1 MWVVAVAGGVLALGT
16 ALFFLSR
23 ERRAIARVDAVAA
36 QLGGSELGLASG
48 SLGAA
53 IDRLGIAVERATDRE
68 AETVASGGRLAA
80 ALDALAQ
87 GVVIADPS
95 GRVVF
100 RNMQA
105 STFVGVCDGDAL
117 VEQAVAEMLVSGCR
131 GLSDRRTVDLFG
143 PPRRT
148 IVVVVSPL
156 EEGGQIIGA
165 LGSVDDMTER
175 TRLEA
180 VRTDFVAN
188 ISHELKTPVG
198 ALALLAETLD
208 AEDDDAVRDRLT
220 ERLVH
225 EAHRVGRTI
234 DDLLELSRIEVERS
248 PMREPVVVHLVIAEA
263 VDRVRQGADL
273 RGIRVE
279 VSEPSP
285 RLTVVGE
292 RRQLVSAIGNL
303 LDNAIKYS
311 DEGATI
317 AVSTSTDGQSVDIA
331 VADQGIGIPE
341 RDLERIFER
350 FYRVDRARSRETG
363 GTGLGLAIVRHVA
376 TNHGG
381 EVRVQ
386 SQEGR
391 GSTFTLTIPA
401 GPGPV
406 VVTTTAEAG

>member
-1 MWVVAVAGGVLALGT
+1 MWVVAVAGVVVALGT
-16 ALFFLSR
+16 ALFFFMR
-23 ERRAIARVDAVAA
+23 ERRAAARLDALAGR
-36 QLGGSELGLASG
+36 LGSEVSQRSSSIG
-48 SLGAA
+48 SSV
-53 IDRLGIAVERATDRE
+53 DRLGRAVDRAASRE
-68 AETVASGGRLAA
+68 AATVSSADRLAS
-80 ALDALAQ
+80 ALDALTQ
-87 GVVIADPS
+87 GIVIADS
-95 GRVVF
+95 TGRVVF
-100 RNMQA
+100 RNVQA
-105 STFVGVCDGDAL
+105 STFVGARHGDAL
-117 VEQAVAEMLVSGCR
+117 VEQAVVELLASGCR
-131 GLSDRRTVDLFG
+131 GVSDRRTVDLFG

-148 IVVVVSPL
+148 IVVAVSPL
-156 EEGGQIIGA
+156 EDGGHIVGA
-165 LGSVDDMTER
+165 LGSVDDITER

-198 ALALLAETLD
+198 ALALLAETLN
-208 AEDDDAVRDRLT
+208 AEDDEPVRHRLS

-248 PMREPVVVHLVIAEA
+248 PVREPVAVHLVIAEA

-279 VSEPSP
+279 VTEPSS

-311 DEGATI
+311 DEGAI
-317 AVSTSTDGQSVDIA
+317 VAVSTATDGRTVDLTI
-331 VADQGIGIPE
+331 ADQGIGIPE

-386 SQEGR
+386 SQEGQ

-406 VVTTTAEAG
+406 GVTTTAEAG

>member
-1 MWVVAVAGGVLALGT
+1 MWLVAVAGVVVALGT
-16 ALFFLSR
+16 ALFFWSR
-23 ERRAIARVDAVAA
+23 ERKATSRVDAIS
-36 QLGGSELGLASG
+36 GRLAGAEGAHSR
-48 SLGAA
+48 SLSPA
-53 IDRLGIAVERATDRE
+53 IDRLGLAVDRVT
-68 AETVASGGRLAA
+68 ARLADGSASSGRLAA

-87 GVVIADPS
+87 GVVIADRT

-100 RNMQA
+100 RNVQA
-105 STFVGVCDGDAL
+105 ATFVGARHGDAL
-117 VEQAVAEMLVSGCR
+117 VEQAVAELLSAGCR
-131 GLSDRRTVDLFG
+131 GVSDRRTVDLFG

-148 IVVVVSPL
+148 IVVAVAPL
-156 EEGGQIIGA
+156 EEGGDIIGA
-165 LGSVDDMTER
+165 LGSVDDTTER

-198 ALALLAETLD
+198 AIALLAETLNS
-208 AEDDDAVRDRLT
+208 EDDDEVRQRLT
-220 ERLVH
+220 ERMVH

-248 PMREPVVVHLVIAEA
+248 PMREPVAVHLVIAEA
-263 VDRVRQGADL
+263 VDRVRQTADL
-273 RGIRVE
+273 RGIKID

-311 DEGATI
+311 DEGASI
-317 AVSTSTDGQSVDIA
+317 AVSTATDGQSVDIA
-331 VADQGIGIPE
+331 VADQGIGIPH

-386 SQEGR
+386 SQEGE

-406 VVTTTAEAG
+406 GVTTAAEAG

>member
-1 MWVVAVAGGVLALGT
+1 VWVVAVAGVVLALGT

-36 QLGGSELGLASG
+36 RLGGSELGQASG
-48 SLGAA
+48 SLGAS
-53 IDRLGIAVERATDRE
+53 IDRLGIAVERAGDRE

-105 STFVGVCDGDAL
+105 STFVGARHGDAL

-248 PMREPVVVHLVIAEA
+248 PVREPVAVHLVIAEA

-381 EVRVQ
+381 EVRVE

>member
-1 MWVVAVAGGVLALGT
+1 MWVVVAVAGAMVALAI
-16 ALFFLSR
+16 ALFFFTR
-23 ERRAIARVDAVAA
+23 ERRAAARLDALSAR
-36 QLGGSELGLASG
+36 LGSEVSHRSSSIG
-48 SLGAA
+48 SS
-53 IDRLGIAVERATDRE
+53 IDRLGRAVDRAADRE
-68 AETVASGGRLAA
+68 AASVSSADRLAS

-87 GVVIADPS
+87 GIVIADS
-95 GRVVF
+95 TGRVVF
-100 RNMQA
+100 RNVQA
-105 STFVGVCDGDAL
+105 STFVGARHGDAL
-117 VEQAVAEMLVSGCR
+117 VEQALVELLSSGCR
-131 GLSDRRTVDLFG
+131 GVSDRRTVDLFG

-148 IVVVVSPL
+148 IVVAVSPL
-156 EEGGQIIGA
+156 EDGGRIVGA
-165 LGSVDDMTER
+165 LGSVDDITER

-198 ALALLAETLD
+198 ALALLAETLNS
-208 AEDDDAVRDRLT
+208 EDDEAVRQRLS

-248 PMREPVVVHLVIAEA
+248 PVREPVAVHLVIAEA

-279 VSEPSP
+279 VAEPSS

-311 DEGATI
+311 DEGAI
-317 AVSTSTDGQSVDIA
+317 VAVSTATDGRTVDITI
-331 VADQGIGIPE
+331 ADQGIGIPD

-386 SQEGR
+386 SQEGQ

-406 VVTTTAEAG
+406 GVTTTAEAG

>member
-1 MWVVAVAGGVLALGT
+1 MWVVAVAGVVVALAI
-16 ALFFLSR
+16 ALVFWSR
-23 ERRAIARVDAVAA
+23 ERRSAARLDTMVSK
-36 QLGGSELGLASG
+36 LGGEVLQPSG
-48 SLGAA
+48 SLGSA
-53 IDRLGIAVERATDRE
+53 IDRLGRAADRAGERE
-68 AETVASGGRLAA
+68 ADALASSDRLAA

-87 GVVIADPS
+87 GVVIADRT
-95 GRVVF
+95 GHVVF
-100 RNMQA
+100 RNVQA
-105 STFVGVCDGDAL
+105 STFVGARHGDAL
-117 VEQAVAEMLVSGCR
+117 VEQAVAELLASGCR
-131 GLSDRRTVDLFG
+131 GISDRRTVDLFG

-148 IVVVVSPL
+148 IVVSVAPL
-156 EEGGQIIGA
+156 EEAGQIIGA
-165 LGSVDDMTER
+165 LGSVDDITER

-198 ALALLAETLD
+198 ALALLAETLH
-208 AEDDDAVRDRLT
+208 AEDDEDVRQRLS

-248 PMREPVVVHLVIAEA
+248 PVREPVAVHLVIAEA
-263 VDRVRQGADL
+263 VDRVRQSADL
-273 RGIRVE
+273 RRIKVE
-279 VSEPSP
+279 VTEPSP

-311 DEGATI
+311 DEDATI
-317 AVSTSTDGQSVDIA
+317 AVSTSTDGRSVDIS

-381 EVRVQ
+381 VVRVE
-386 SQEGR
+386 SQEGL

-406 VVTTTAEAG
+406 GITTIAEAG

>member
-1 MWVVAVAGGVLALGT
+1 MWLVAVAGVVVALGT
-16 ALFFLSR
+16 ALFFWSR
-23 ERRAIARVDAVAA
+23 ERRAAARLDTLAVR
-36 QLGGSELGLASG
+36 
-48 SLGAA
+48 LGAEPTRSSRTLPSA
-53 IDRLGIAVERATDRE
+53 VDRLAIAMDHTAARE
-68 AETVASGGRLAA
+68 AETAAAGDRLAA

-87 GVVIADPS
+87 GVVIADRT

-100 RNMQA
+100 RNVHA
-105 STFVGVCDGDAL
+105 STFVGARHGDAL
-117 VEQAVAEMLVSGCR
+117 VEQALAELLALGCR

-148 IVVVVSPL
+148 IVVAVSPL
-156 EEGGQIIGA
+156 EEGGEIIGA
-165 LGSVDDMTER
+165 LGAVDDMSER

-198 ALALLAETLD
+198 ALALLAETLHS
-208 AEDDDAVRDRLT
+208 EDDEAVRDRLT

-248 PMREPVVVHLVIAEA
+248 PVREAVAVHLVIAEA
-263 VDRVRQGADL
+263 VDRVREGADL
-273 RGIRVE
+273 RGIKVE
-279 VSEPSP
+279 VDEPSP

-311 DEGATI
+311 DEGATV
-317 AVSTSTDGQSVDIA
+317 AVSTSTDGRTVDISI
-331 VADQGIGIPE
+331 ADQGIGIPE

-386 SQEGR
+386 SHEGQ

-406 VVTTTAEAG
+406 GVTTTAEAG

>member
-1 MWVVAVAGGVLALGT
+1 MWLVGVAGVVVALGA
-16 ALFFLSR
+16 ALFFWSR
-23 ERRAIARVDAVAA
+23 ERTATARVDALAA
-36 QLGGSELGLASG
+36 RLSG
-48 SLGAA
+48 EAGPRSRSVSPA
-53 IDRLGIAVERATDRE
+53 IDRLGLAVDRVLARE
-68 AETVASGGRLAA
+68 ADGAASSGRLAA

-87 GVVIADPS
+87 GVVIADRS

-100 RNMQA
+100 RNVHA
-105 STFVGVCDGDAL
+105 ATFVGARHGDAL
-117 VEQAVAEMLVSGCR
+117 VEQAVAELLSAGCR
-131 GLSDRRTVDLFG
+131 GVSDRRTVDLFG

-148 IVVVVSPL
+148 IVVAVAPL
-156 EEGGQIIGA
+156 HEGGEIIGA
-165 LGSVDDMTER
+165 LGSVDDTTER

-198 ALALLAETLD
+198 AIALLAETLNS
-208 AEDDDAVRDRLT
+208 EDDDEVRQRLT
-220 ERLVH
+220 ERMVH

-248 PMREPVVVHLVIAEA
+248 PMREPVAVHLVIAEA
-263 VDRVRQGADL
+263 VDRVRQTADL
-273 RGIRVE
+273 RGIKIE
-279 VSEPSP
+279 VDEPSP

-311 DEGATI
+311 DEGASI
-317 AVSTSTDGQSVDIA
+317 AVSTATDGQSVDIA
-331 VADQGIGIPE
+331 VADQGIGIPH

-386 SQEGR
+386 SQEGE

-406 VVTTTAEAG
+406 GVTTAAEAG

>member
-1 MWVVAVAGGVLALGT
+1 VWVVAVAGVVVALGT
-16 ALFFLSR
+16 ALFFFMR
-23 ERRAIARVDAVAA
+23 ERRAAARLDALAGR
-36 QLGGSELGLASG
+36 LGSEVSQRSSSIG
-48 SLGAA
+48 SSV
-53 IDRLGIAVERATDRE
+53 DRLGRAVDRAASRE
-68 AETVASGGRLAA
+68 AATVSSADRLAS
-80 ALDALAQ
+80 ALDALTQ
-87 GVVIADPS
+87 GIVIADS
-95 GRVVF
+95 TGRVVF
-100 RNMQA
+100 RNVQA
-105 STFVGVCDGDAL
+105 STFVGARHGDAL
-117 VEQAVAEMLVSGCR
+117 VEQAVVELLASGCR
-131 GLSDRRTVDLFG
+131 GASDRRTVDLFG

-148 IVVVVSPL
+148 IVVAVSPL
-156 EEGGQIIGA
+156 EDGGHIVGA
-165 LGSVDDMTER
+165 LGSVDDITER

-198 ALALLAETLD
+198 ALALLAETLN
-208 AEDDDAVRDRLT
+208 AEDDEPVRQRLS

-248 PMREPVVVHLVIAEA
+248 PVREPVAVHLVIAEA

-279 VSEPSP
+279 VTEPSS

-311 DEGATI
+311 DEGAI
-317 AVSTSTDGQSVDIA
+317 VAVSTSTDGRTVDLTI
-331 VADQGIGIPE
+331 ADQGIGIPE

-386 SQEGR
+386 SQEGQ

-406 VVTTTAEAG
+406 GVTTTAEAG

>member
-1 MWVVAVAGGVLALGT
+1 MWVVAVAGVVMAFGT

-23 ERRAIARVDAVAA
+23 ERRAIARVDAVTAR
-36 QLGGSELGLASG
+36 LGGSELGQSSG
-48 SLGAA
+48 SLGAS
-53 IDRLGIAVERATDRE
+53 IDRLGIAVDRASGRE
-68 AETVASGGRLAA
+68 AETIASGGRLAA

-87 GVVIADPS
+87 GVVIADPT

-100 RNMQA
+100 RNVQA
-105 STFVGVCDGDAL
+105 STFVGARHGDAL
-117 VEQAVAEMLVSGCR
+117 VEQAIAEMLASGCR

-248 PMREPVVVHLVIAEA
+248 PVREPVAVHLVIAEA

-273 RGIRVE
+273 RGIHVE
-279 VSEPSP
+279 VNEPSP

-317 AVSTSTDGQSVDIA
+317 AVSTSTDGRSVDIA

-386 SQEGR
+386 SQEGQ

-406 VVTTTAEAG
+406 GVTTTAEAG

>member
-1 MWVVAVAGGVLALGT
+1 VWVVAVAGVVVALAI
-16 ALFFLSR
+16 ALFFWSR
-23 ERRAIARVDAVAA
+23 ERRASARLDTMVSK
-36 QLGGSELGLASG
+36 LGGEVLRPSG
-48 SLGAA
+48 SLGSA
-53 IDRLGIAVERATDRE
+53 IDRLGRAADRAGVREDE
-68 AETVASGGRLAA
+68 AHASSDRLAA

-87 GVVIADPS
+87 GVVIADRT

-100 RNMQA
+100 RNVQA
-105 STFVGVCDGDAL
+105 STFVGARHGDAL
-117 VEQAVAEMLVSGCR
+117 VEQAVAELLASGCR
-131 GLSDRRTVDLFG
+131 GISDRRTVDLFG

-148 IVVVVSPL
+148 IVVTVAPL
-156 EEGGQIIGA
+156 EEAGQIIGA
-165 LGSVDDMTER
+165 LGSVDDITER

-198 ALALLAETLD
+198 ALALLAETLN
-208 AEDDDAVRDRLT
+208 AEDDEDVRQRLS

-248 PMREPVVVHLVIAEA
+248 PVREPVAVHLVIAEA
-263 VDRVRQGADL
+263 VDRVRQSADH
-273 RGIRVE
+273 RRIKVE
-279 VSEPSP
+279 VTEPSP

-311 DEGATI
+311 DEDATI
-317 AVSTSTDGQSVDIA
+317 AVSTSTDGRSVDIS

-350 FYRVDRARSRETG
+350 FYRVDRARSRDTG

-381 EVRVQ
+381 VVRVE
-386 SQEGR
+386 SQEGL

-406 VVTTTAEAG
+406 GVTTTAEAG